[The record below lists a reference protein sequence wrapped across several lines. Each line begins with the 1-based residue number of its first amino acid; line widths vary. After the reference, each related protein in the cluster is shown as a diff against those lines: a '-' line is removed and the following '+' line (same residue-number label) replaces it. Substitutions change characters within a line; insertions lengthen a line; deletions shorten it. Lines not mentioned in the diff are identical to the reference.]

1 VAALI
6 KKSGEF
12 YRRKFDKLRTN
23 ENKNKVWQRDNLIL
37 ADTERKIA
45 PRQKLHV

>member
-1 VAALI
+1 MSNEPVANYMNMMIVAALI

-23 ENKNKVWQRDNLIL
+23 ENKNKV
-37 ADTERKIA
+37 
-45 PRQKLHV
+45 